1 MAVKDIILQ
10 VLKDARASN
19 EGDAIQDTD
28 LIEHC
33 KSHGLSDVDTIETE
47 LHALIDSDVVE
58 YTDTPDGAL
67 VFWLM

>member
-1 MAVKDIILQ
+1 MAKDTILQ
-10 VLKDARASN
+10 VLNDARASS
-19 EGDAIQDTD
+19 EADAIQDLD

-33 KSHGLSDVDTIETE
+33 KSHGLTDVDAIEKE

-58 YTDTPDGAL
+58 YTDTPDGTL